1 MSKTLENYRTN
12 EKNTCG
18 LAFEEKLRT
27 FEEALEKHLKG
38 IHIDPHFVPQESNR
52 EPYVLYPHSETSMY
66 LDGSDCVPNATCMK
80 RRGRF

>member
-18 LAFEEKLRT
+18 LAFEE
-27 FEEALEKHLKG
+27 ELEKYLKG
-38 IHIDPHFVPQESNR
+38 IHIDPHFVPQESHS
-52 EPYVLYPHSETSMY
+52 ETYVLYPNSGSMH
-66 LDGSDCVPNATCMK
+66 LGGSDRVPKATCMK